1 MAACRGGNQRLP
13 CALGMI
19 PALLI
24 TIGRLAALAG
34 AGFLVFRHPWMQR
47 HALRPFVVGVLYVL
61 FPFYLV
67 VRIPAGWESAQA
79 LSPGFMVFMFLLSPV
94 TLLVAGA
101 FGMGLSRTAGPRI
114 RRPGDFV
121 ILSAIHNA
129 GFIPLPILERLAP
142 EPIILGMFLYVT
154 AFNASFWAVIAP
166 TIRAGS
172 FSWKNLRLPLNP
184 PILAIALGSTLAIL
198 GVQDWIPARTLQT
211 AARIGQL
218 GLDGALVAL
227 GASLAGIREPLSMDS
242 DHRWFAVGRML
253 VFPALVLALM
263 ALPLPGLGG
272 PLGWSIRLLVVMQAA
287 MPPATQ
293 TLVLTRAVGQ
303 PESVH
308 YTGSMTVFSYAV
320 SLLTIPAF
328 VSLSLLLFPPG

>member
-1 MAACRGGNQRLP
+1 MVRLTEYG
-13 CALGMI
+13 AWAGMFQ
-19 PALLI
+19 ALLG
-24 TIGRLAALAG
+24 TILRLAALAG
-34 AGFLVFRHPWMQR
+34 AGFVFFRHPWMQK
-47 HALRPFVVGVLYVL
+47 HALRPFVFAVLYVL

-101 FGMGLSRTAGPRI
+101 FGAGLTRIAGQRI
-114 RRPGDFV
+114 SRPGDFV

-129 GFIPLPILERLAP
+129 GFIPLPILERIAP

-154 AFNASFWAVIAP
+154 AFNASFWAVVAP

-172 FSWKNLRLPLNP
+172 FSWRNLRVPLNP
-184 PILAIALGSTLAIL
+184 PIVAIALGFLLALL
-198 GVQDWIPARTLQT
+198 GVQDWVPARALQT
-211 AARIGQL
+211 ATRIGQL

-227 GASLAGIREPLSMDS
+227 GASLAGIREPLSLDS
-242 DHRWFAVGRML
+242 DHRWYAVGRML
-253 VFPALVLALM
+253 VFPALALGLM
-263 ALPLPGLGG
+263 ALPLPGLSG
-272 PLGWSIRLLVVMQAA
+272 PLGWSIRLLVIMQAA

-293 TLVLTRAVGQ
+293 TLVLTRAVGK

-308 YTGSMTVFSYAV
+308 YTGSMTVFSYAA
-320 SLLTIPAF
+320 SLLTIPLF
-328 VSLSLLLFPPG
+328 VSLSLWLFPPA